1 MTQCSVLTDKNTGV
15 SLVVVVK
22 DVLSRQWWLL
32 VTWLEVMSLTKI
44 LTMITN
50 NGDGDDDE
58 NYGDLCILVGA
69 NEWYKRNN
77 RSIWSLLPWVATG
90 QVASC

>member
-1 MTQCSVLTDKNTGV
+1 MRLLSQKSGEFFTG
-15 SLVVVVK
+15 L
-22 DVLSRQWWLL
+22 
-32 VTWLEVMSLTKI
+32 KI
-44 LTMITN
+44 N
-50 NGDGDDDE
+50 DGDGDGDDGDDGDDDK
-58 NYGDLCILVGA
+58 NDGDLCILVGS

>member
-1 MTQCSVLTDKNTGV
+1 MAVGILVKGNESYKNT
-15 SLVVVVK
+15 
-22 DVLSRQWWLL
+22 
-32 VTWLEVMSLTKI
+32 
-44 LTMITN
+44 N
-50 NGDGDDDE
+50 NESCYDDGGDGDDDT
-58 NYGDLCILVGA
+58 NDLCILAVS

>member
-1 MTQCSVLTDKNTGV
+1 MG
-15 SLVVVVK
+15 
-22 DVLSRQWWLL
+22 
-32 VTWLEVMSLTKI
+32 LTKI

-50 NGDGDDDE
+50 NGDGGDGDDDT
-58 NYGDLCILVGA
+58 NDGDLCILAVS